1 MSSLDEPVALHAMQ
15 PWRDRLAGFA
25 ARNLTGVR
33 GLAVSGA
40 GMGAIYLLLTLA
52 FPITNWW
59 YRVDDNLG
67 TIPSRVPWAKPL
79 IALFGAHQLSVVMA
93 VITFGVII
101 ALFSLQALAIFAART
116 SRDAVQAQR
125 LVIGGAIA
133 FIVIQVFMQ
142 PVTSTDLYG
151 YLARSYLIATLHQN
165 PTISLATFLPGG
177 YLVPHARPPAPYGPL
192 WLAICGGVGAVA
204 GENLLLAMLLMKAIM
219 AAAAIGTV
227 LLVARLAN
235 RILPGQRV
243 QALVLFAWSPLLIFE
258 AVGNGHND
266 IVMMVCVLG
275 SLAAIQAQRS
285 LWAFPLLALGVLIK
299 YSVGALVPLWAVYLF
314 FTCCWRAGAALTLTW
329 PLPAATR
336 RAILARID
344 WRRTGVIFGGGGALS
359 VLLAAVLYAPFWVGF
374 KTFTGLGQQLGATY
388 FNGSIAELLNA
399 ALQWTVAGGKAAALA
414 SAIRL
419 TLYLA
424 FAVYIG
430 VQAWHLGQRG
440 RAATPAQLVQAAGKV
455 VFATLVLVTFWYQP
469 WYIVWLLPLAAL
481 APDAVLRRHAATLA
495 FGGML
500 TYIVQYFAFV
510 NQSELTRGFFVQFF
524 LVIVAFA
531 PLLLLQHGSN
541 GDMRAAVS
549 RYFSG
554 LSAFVARHPTF
565 ISRLMLSLILCVA
578 ALLRL
583 IKLGSAGQATSANAL
598 HLISGN
604 LSVAVSDARGL
615 DVVFVLLQG
624 ASVRLF
630 GPTPFAILLPTAL
643 IGTATV
649 WLIAVLAN
657 ELCADMPPDR
667 RQIVALLAAII
678 AATAPWHVALSRT
691 GAEVTLLPLLIV
703 AAALALWR
711 AAQIQ
716 PPPIATPPETRATT
730 RVRPYTPDGKGEI
743 SRGADIP
750 VRRPQGQPATGV
762 EPAIKIEPQ
771 QPMAQ
776 TAPAGS
782 WRVVVARVLHPVD
795 AGERRGRLLVLTG
808 VYIGLIGDLEP
819 DLWPLLGLLGL
830 GLVALWWRRRLAGA
844 DALALGSGACVAG
857 LPAVWYPLSRVVGF
871 APGSAFLAH
880 NPLRHAS
887 ASPLSLAFWGHIL
900 TNLGIVA
907 QVLVT
912 QNYDAA
918 GPAGGNIPILPAL
931 LVPFFIVG
939 AVITIRRWRTPT
951 SALLALLAALPF
963 VIALTVNAPPSVS
976 EAAAVLPIACI
987 LPALG
992 LADVGHWLA
1001 TLPLVVAG
1009 PVNTV
1014 FISRRNML
1022 RVALLLLVLIATVS
1036 TFFWYFASTIV
1047 PPTHIVRPA

>member
-1 MSSLDEPVALHAMQ
+1 MSSLDEPVALRTMQ

-52 FPITNWW
+52 FPITSWW

-67 TIPSRVPWAKPL
+67 TIPGRVRWARP
-79 IALFGAHQLSVVMA
+79 IIDLFGAHQLSIIMA
-93 VITFGVII
+93 VIALGVIF
-101 ALFSLQALAIFAART
+101 ALFALQALATYAART
-116 SRDAVQAQR
+116 TRDAAQAQR

-133 FIVIQVFMQ
+133 FIVIQALMQ

-151 YLARSYLIATLHQN
+151 YLARAYLIATLHQN
-165 PTISLATFLPGG
+165 PTISLSTFLPGG

-192 WLAICGGVGAVA
+192 WLVICGGVGAVA

-219 AAAAIGTV
+219 AAAAIGAV
-227 LLVARLAN
+227 LLVARLAD
-235 RILPGQRV
+235 RLLPGQRV

-266 IVMMVCVLG
+266 IVMMFCVLG
-275 SLAAIQAQRS
+275 SVAAIQAKRPF
-285 LWAFPLLALGVLIK
+285 WAFPLLALGVLIK
-299 YSVGALVPLWAVYLF
+299 YSVGALVPLWAVFLF
-314 FTCCWRAGAALTLTW
+314 FTCCWRAGEAITLTW

-336 RAILARID
+336 QALLARID
-344 WRRTGVIFGGGGALS
+344 WRRVGVIFGAGGALS
-359 VLLAAVLYAPFWVGF
+359 VLCAAALYAPFWVGF

-388 FNGSIAELLNA
+388 FNGSIAELLDT
-399 ALQWTVAGGKAAALA
+399 ALQWSIAGGPKASALA
-414 SAIRL
+414 SAIRFM
-419 TLYLA
+419 LYLT
-424 FAVYIG
+424 FAVYVG
-430 VQAWHLGQRG
+430 VQSWHLARRG
-440 RAATPAQLVQAAGKV
+440 SAATLAMLVQAAGKV

-481 APDAVLRRHAATLA
+481 APDAVLRRHAVTLA
-495 FGGML
+495 LGGML

-510 NQSELTRGFFVQFF
+510 NQPELTRNFFVQFF

-531 PLLLLQHGSN
+531 PLLLLQHGI
-541 GDMRAAVS
+541 DRHVRATVS

-565 ISRLMLSLILCVA
+565 ANRLMLGLILCIA

-615 DVVFVLLQG
+615 DVIFVLLQG
-624 ASVRLF
+624 ASIRLF

-649 WLIAVLAN
+649 WLIAILAN
-657 ELCADMPPDR
+657 ELCAGMPSDR
-667 RQIVALLAAII
+667 RQILALLAAVI

-703 AAALALWR
+703 AVVLALWR
-711 AAQIQ
+711 AAPSRRFVSARQ
-716 PPPIATPPETRATT
+716 PS
-730 RVRPYTPDGKGEI
+730 GE
-743 SRGADIP
+743 A
-750 VRRPQGQPATGV
+750 
-762 EPAIKIEPQ
+762 EP
-771 QPMAQ
+771 
-776 TAPAGS
+776 TAPASGRPQAMLPDRQVG
-782 WRVVVARVLHPVD
+782 WRAVMRRILHPAD
-795 AGERRGRLLVLTG
+795 ATERRMRLLALTG
-808 VYIGLIGDLEP
+808 VYVGLIVDLEP
-819 DLWPLLGLLGL
+819 DLWPLLGLFVVVLLALG
-830 GLVALWWRRRLAGA
+830 WRRRMAVK
-844 DALALGSGACVAG
+844 DALALGAGAFAIG
-857 LPAVWYPLSRVVGF
+857 LPAVWYPLSHAVGF
-871 APGSAFLAH
+871 APGSPFLAY
-880 NPLRHAS
+880 NPLHHAG
-887 ASPLSLAFWGHIL
+887 ASPLTFGFWGRVL
-900 TNLGIVA
+900 TNLANVG

-912 QNYDAA
+912 QNFAA
-918 GPAGGNIPILPAL
+918 ADPSGGNIPILPAL
-931 LVPFFIVG
+931 LVPFFVVGGIIV
-939 AVITIRRWRTPT
+939 IRHWRTPPAAT
-951 SALLALLAALPF
+951 LALLAALPF
-963 VIALTVNAPPSVS
+963 AIALTVNMPASVI
-976 EAAAVLPIACI
+976 EAAAVLPVACI

-992 LADVGHWLA
+992 LEEVGHWLA

-1014 FISRRNML
+1014 FISRRDML
-1022 RVALLLLVLIATVS
+1022 RVALLLVILIATVS